1 MDKDGDNLDTV
12 NGGPGFDTCV
22 VDSLR
27 EVGEG
32 CEKVRVR

>member
-22 VDSLR
+22 VDSR
-27 EVGEG
+27 VEVGEG
-32 CEKVRVR
+32 CEKIRVR